1 MPIAVRCACGKEY
14 KFKDQYAGRRAKC
27 PACGQ
32 VVRIPGARP
41 AGRPSSHS
49 PLREYRRSRTRELAL
64 LGSAGFVVLV
74 GIGLVVYFLCFSG
87 PAPRAARP
95 AAPSPATQQ

>member
-87 PAPRAARP
+87 PA
-95 AAPSPATQQ
+95 